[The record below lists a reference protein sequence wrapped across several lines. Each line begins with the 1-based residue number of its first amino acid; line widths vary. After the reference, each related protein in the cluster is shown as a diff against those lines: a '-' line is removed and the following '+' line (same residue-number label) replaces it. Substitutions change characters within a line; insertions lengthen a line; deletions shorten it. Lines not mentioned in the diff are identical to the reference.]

1 MNSRAYLTRR
11 SILRGSVALAA
22 LPLLAACGASGSAT
36 TSASS
41 AAATTASAA
50 PAVTSSAAATTT
62 AAVTTASK
70 AATTSSAAAASS
82 AATTASAAAA
92 STAAATTSSAAS
104 VAAMSAAPG
113 FTLVDPKSVK
123 INGTFSVIQQKD
135 WSDIHNKF
143 LQAQVKQYAKEQG
156 WKLDISYADAFT
168 GGSDFFQKMAGAVAS
183 GNGPDMLWGNYS
195 TFQLNYLKTVQPVD
209 DVVAAATKALGKY
222 TPSWPLGNQI
232 DGKWYT
238 VPFFNRSGGWWARK
252 SWFAAKKID
261 PSTIKDFD
269 AWRTASLAV
278 SDATKRQW
286 GYGNTLNRSGDGEN
300 NVKTVWFEGGNRLTD
315 ETGQKVLFNTD
326 QSIAAFTWLKDTYS
340 NPQYAKML
348 PPGVNAWDDMGNN
361 NAWYAGTIGFTSN
374 AGTIFATALKNE
386 PAIGNDTILVPQP
399 AGSTGAKQTLVGT
412 AGSGT
417 GFYLMKGAKNVDAT
431 KAMIQ
436 YMLSKDIQ
444 TKIFA
449 TSQGYVTPG
458 YDWGWDTDPV
468 VKCPNNIDLTFKALL
483 YNPNQFAEFQPA
495 PNPLLWVNSV
505 DQAVV
510 FTDTM
515 ASILKGTAVKDAVA
529 QGQTKIEALVK
540 QFNGK

>member
-1 MNSRAYLTRR
+1 RR

-22 LPLLAACGASGSAT
+22 LPLLAACGASG
-36 TSASS
+36 
-41 AAATTASAA
+41 AAT
-50 PAVTSSAAATTT
+50 
-62 AAVTTASK
+62 
-70 AATTSSAAAASS
+70 SS

-92 STAAATTSSAAS
+92 STAAATTSSAVS
-104 VAAMSAAPG
+104 VAAISAAPG

-123 INGTFSVIQQKD
+123 INGTFNVIQAKD
-135 WSDIHNKF
+135 WSDIHNAF
-143 LQAQVKQYAKEQG
+143 LQAQVKQYAQQQG

-209 DVVAAATKALGKY
+209 DVVAAATKALGNY
-222 TPSWPLGNQI
+222 TAAWPLGNQI

-252 SWFAAKKID
+252 SWFTAKNID
-261 PSTIKDFD
+261 PLGIKDLQGWLD
-269 AWRTASLAV
+269 ASVTV
-278 SDATKRQW
+278 SDPTKRQW
-286 GYGNTLNRSGDGEN
+286 GWGSTLNRSGDGEN
-300 NVKTVWFEGGNRLTD
+300 NVTTAWFEAGNRLTD
-315 ETGQKVLFNTD
+315 ETGQKVLFNT
-326 QSIAAFTWLKDTYS
+326 QGSIDAFTWLKDVYT
-340 NPQYAKML
+340 NPKYAKAL
-348 PPGVNAWDDMGNN
+348 PPGVDAWDDMGNN

-399 AGSTGAKQTLVGT
+399 AGATGAKQALNRI

-417 GFYLMKGAKNVDAT
+417 SFYLMQGAKNVDAT

-436 YMLSKDIQ
+436 YLLSKDIQ

-468 VKCPNNIDLTFKALL
+468 TKAPNNIDLIFKANV
-483 YNPNQFAEFQPA
+483 YSKDQFANYLPA
-495 PNPLLWVNSV
+495 PNPLLWVDSV
-505 DQAVV
+505 GQAVV

-515 ASILKGTAVKDAVA
+515 AAILKGTAVKDAVA
-529 QGQTKIEALVK
+529 QGQTKIEAILK